1 MGGTSPPV
9 TTGHGER
16 LWLVHD
22 QNAMPQP
29 THSMPPSEAPASPP
43 IRHPV
48 AIALALSLGA
58 AVALG
63 ISRFSY
69 GLLLPPMRA
78 DLGWSYLV
86 AGSMNTANAVGYF
99 AGALV
104 TPWLMRRL
112 GAWRLLMAGA
122 VLAGVFMLASGAITA
137 TAALMLQRVL
147 AGAAS
152 ALVFIAGGVLAAR
165 LGSLYPRN
173 AGFLIGLY
181 YGGTGIGIALSALLV
196 PAALDA
202 AQAQGVA
209 HGWQW
214 PWLGLGLACFVAA
227 AAMAW
232 PARQIGEPARA
243 AAGTGQ
249 FTLRDFG
256 FGLGGYFM
264 FGAGYIG
271 YMTFVVAL
279 LQQQG
284 MSPARITTFY
294 ALLGL
299 AVLASSRIWA
309 RMLDYFKGGESLAIL
324 NLVLA
329 VVTALPAL
337 TSEVPVVFVSGM
349 VFGAVFLSVVA
360 STTALVRHNLPPSA
374 WPAGISAF
382 TTVFALGQ
390 IVGPTLV
397 GWVADGAGGLERGL
411 VVSAACLLLGAGLAW
426 RQKALAQQTH

>member
-1 MGGTSPPV
+1 MVPPP
-9 TTGHGER
+9 
-16 LWLVHD
+16 
-22 QNAMPQP
+22 A
-29 THSMPPSEAPASPP
+29 APAFRRPWL
-43 IRHPV
+43 
-48 AIALALSLGA
+48 IALALSLGA

-86 AGSMNTANAVGYF
+86 AGSMNTANALGYF

-122 VLAGVFMLASGAITA
+122 VLAGWFMLASGAITA

-196 PAALDA
+196 PATLDA

-209 HGWQW
+209 HTWQW

-249 FTLRDFG
+249 FALRDFG

-284 MSPARITTFY
+284 MSPGRITTFY

-337 TSEVPVVFVSGM
+337 TSAVPVVFVSGM

-382 TTVFALGQ
+382 TTGFALGQ

-411 VVSAACLLLGAGLAW
+411 VVSAACLLVGAGLAW
-426 RQKALAQQTH
+426 RQKALPALPQT